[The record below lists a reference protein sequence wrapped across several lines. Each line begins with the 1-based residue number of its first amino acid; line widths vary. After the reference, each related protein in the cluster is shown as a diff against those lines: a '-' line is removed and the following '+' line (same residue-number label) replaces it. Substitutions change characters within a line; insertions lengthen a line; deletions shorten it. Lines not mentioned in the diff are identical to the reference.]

1 MPKLKPGDAAPK
13 FSLVDQD
20 GGKVGLSDFK
30 GKKLLVYFYPRAMT
44 SGCTRQAENV
54 RDHLAQLTRL
64 GVAAVGVSP
73 DTPER
78 QKKFDDKYHLG
89 FPLLSDA
96 DHSAAKAWGAWGEK
110 TMYGRKFEGIVR
122 SSFLVD
128 EKGKITH
135 VWYNIKPDRTAPE
148 AQKAL
153 RD

>member
-13 FSLVDQD
+13 FSLVDQH
-20 GGKVGLSDFK
+20 GRKVSLSDFK
-30 GKKLLVYFYPRAMT
+30 GRKLLVYFYPRAMT

-64 GVAAVGVSP
+64 GVAAAGVSP

-78 QKKFDDKYHLG
+78 QKEFDDKYHLG
-89 FPLLSDA
+89 FPLLSDG

-135 VWYNIKPDRTAPE
+135 VWYNIKPDQTAPE

-153 RD
+153 RG